1 MGHVR
6 DRMDADLRLVGHAES
21 TRTRYI
27 NCAKRYVKHFMR
39 PPAEMG
45 EAEVRKFMLHL
56 TEDRRLAVGTRL
68 QYLGAIKFLYRVT
81 LERPEEVGAIPW
93 PRRKRRDP
101 IVPTREEVER
111 LLDAT
116 TSNPYWRAFFLT
128 AYASGLRRMEV
139 VALRAEHID
148 SRSGLIRVEHGKG
161 DKARQVRLDP
171 HLLGALRDHWRQ
183 RRLPGPWLFPT
194 PDPRGG
200 WRDQPISRSAATAA
214 FRRFADA
221 AGLRRSLSLHSLRHA
236 YATHLLEDGVNLRKL
251 QVLLGHRRIETTAQ
265 YTRVRT
271 DAIRATPSLLQKL
284 RL

>member
-56 TEDRRLAVGTRL
+56 TQDRRLAVGTRL

-183 RRLPGPWLFPT
+183 RRLPGPWLI
-194 PDPRGG
+194 DGAHGG
-200 WRDQPISRSAATAA
+200 GQDDQR
-214 FRRFADA
+214 
-221 AGLRRSLSLHSLRHA
+221 
-236 YATHLLEDGVNLRKL
+236 
-251 QVLLGHRRIETTAQ
+251 AQ
-265 YTRVRT
+265 YFQNHQRPSDFTTITSLAVTRRPSWMKSSTSWPGIVSLTRT
-271 DAIRATPSLLQKL
+271 KWPTR
-284 RL
+284 